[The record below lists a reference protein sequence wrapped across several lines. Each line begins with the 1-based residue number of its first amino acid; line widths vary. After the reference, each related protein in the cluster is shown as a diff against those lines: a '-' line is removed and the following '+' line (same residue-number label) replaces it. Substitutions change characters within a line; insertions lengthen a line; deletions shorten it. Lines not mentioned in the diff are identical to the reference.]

1 MKRFAITIVRGAGAA
16 LDRLVTRLLRRRL
29 NAFAKSVVSEVKQR
43 GGVSNYAAHEIYG
56 EIDRRLWPEW
66 YR

>member
-1 MKRFAITIVRGAGAA
+1 MKRFAFTIVRGAAKA

-29 NAFAKSVVSEVKQR
+29 NRFAKSVVAEVKQR
-43 GGVSNYAAHEIYG
+43 GGVSNHAAHEIAG